1 MSFTVSATDLG
12 HLRFNEQETVS
23 SVLQNIAVIL
33 STPKGTVPQ
42 YRDFGLD
49 NSFVDKPR
57 PVAEV
62 LMVAPVREAIHRWEP
77 RATVLNVFP
86 GYDPSQPG
94 TLITVVEVEINLE
107 QE

>member
-49 NSFVDKPR
+49 MTFLDKPV
-57 PVAEV
+57 PVAKV
-62 LMVAPVREAIHRWEP
+62 LMVAPVREAVERWEP
-77 RATVLNVFP
+77 RARVLNVSFQT
-86 GYDPSQPG
+86 DPAQPG
-94 TLITVVEVEINLE
+94 TLIPTVEVEINAE
-107 QE
+107 

>member
-12 HLRFNEQETVS
+12 HLRFNDQETVS

-62 LMVAPVREAIHRWEP
+62 LMVAPVREAIQRWEP
-77 RATVLNVFP
+77 RAKVLDVSFSE
-86 GYDPSQPG
+86 DPAQPG
-94 TLITVVEVEINLE
+94 VLIPTVEVDINLE
-107 QE
+107 

>member
-42 YRDFGLD
+42 YRDFGLR
-49 NSFVDKPR
+49 SEERRVGKECR
-57 PVAEV
+57 
-62 LMVAPVREAIHRWEP
+62 L
-77 RATVLNVFP
+77 
-86 GYDPSQPG
+86 
-94 TLITVVEVEINLE
+94 
-107 QE
+107 

>member
-12 HLRFNEQETVS
+12 HLRFNEQETVN

-33 STPKGTVPQ
+33 TTPKGTVPL

-49 NSFVDKPR
+49 MSFVDKPR

-62 LMVAPVREAIHRWEP
+62 MMVAPVRE
-77 RATVLNVFP
+77 
-86 GYDPSQPG
+86 
-94 TLITVVEVEINLE
+94 VEINIE
-107 QE
+107 